1 MKEQISCDLVILG
14 GGPAGMTAAVYA
26 AQANLHTVL
35 LDTAVTGG
43 LVNSTHTVKN
53 FPSQKEIHGIT
64 LMEKM
69 RDQVDALDVPVEEVC
84 DIEQLDLSGET
95 KIIET
100 DECIYHARS
109 VILGTGR
116 KPAPFYL
123 DEECEEIH
131 YCAVC
136 DGSPYKGKRVL
147 VVGGGNSAFD
157 EGLYLHQLGVSHL
170 TLVEEMDRF
179 FAAPATR
186 DQLCSQE
193 NVTAMTSTRVCGLTM
208 EEGRLTGVRLSCE
221 DGEKTIPVDGIF
233 VFMGQI
239 PSNEIFKDQ
248 IALDDQ
254 GYIPST
260 PHMETNLPGV
270 FSAGD
275 INAKTFRQ
283 ITTAMSD
290 GTIAALSAQ
299 RYLNPR

>member
-1 MKEQISCDLVILG
+1 
-14 GGPAGMTAAVYA
+14 
-26 AQANLHTVL
+26 
-35 LDTAVTGG
+35 
-43 LVNSTHTVKN
+43 
-53 FPSQKEIHGIT
+53 
-64 LMEKM
+64 
-69 RDQVDALDVPVEEVC
+69 
-84 DIEQLDLSGET
+84 
-95 KIIET
+95 
-100 DECIYHARS
+100 
-109 VILGTGR
+109 
-116 KPAPFYL
+116 
-123 DEECEEIH
+123 
-131 YCAVC
+131 
-136 DGSPYKGKRVL
+136 
-147 VVGGGNSAFD
+147 
-157 EGLYLHQLGVSHL
+157 
-170 TLVEEMDRF
+170 
-179 FAAPATR
+179 
-186 DQLCSQE
+186 
-193 NVTAMTSTRVCGLTM
+193 MTSTRVCGLTM